1 MDGLKTGSS
10 PRGAFNYIATVKRG
24 EQRIICLLY
33 TSYRYADK
41 IQKDPTKSLVY
52 SQREEDLKH
61 FNVTDN
67 DDAPSVLS
75 KKQKHVL
82 YLFIATFVIMV
93 ASFIPWTDPVSYT
106 HLDVYKRQ
114 MLPILFLILII

>member
-1 MDGLKTGSS
+1 
-10 PRGAFNYIATVKRG
+10 
-24 EQRIICLLY
+24 
-33 TSYRYADK
+33 

-93 ASFIPWTDPVSYT
+93 ASFIPWTDLHINLFENFNSWLTGLPV
-106 HLDVYKRQ
+106 
-114 MLPILFLILII
+114 IG